1 MSPFGAQLLQVT
13 LKLIVDRCSHSCIP
27 LNMKG
32 EPRQCR
38 VVGIGKVVSLA
49 RDAKIERPPTAANE
63 RCRTA
68 VSGGDEPS
76 VTSFGTRSFGAKLV
90 QWCGEH
96 ESINDGA
103 IDDGAINDVAV
114 QE

>member
-1 MSPFGAQLLQVT
+1 M
-13 LKLIVDRCSHSCIP
+13 
-27 LNMKG
+27 
-32 EPRQCR
+32 
-38 VVGIGKVVSLA
+38 SLA
-49 RDAKIERPPTAANE
+49 RDAKIERPSAAANE
-63 RCRTA
+63 RRRTA

-76 VTSFGTRSFGAKLV
+76 VTSFGTRSFSAKSV

>member
-13 LKLIVDRCSHSCIP
+13 LELIVNRRSHSCIP
-27 LNMKG
+27 LNIKG
-32 EPRQCR
+32 EPGQCR
-38 VVGIGKVVSLA
+38 VVGVGKVVSLA
-49 RDAKIERPPTAANE
+49 CDAKIERPSTAANE

-76 VTSFGTRSFGAKLV
+76 MTSFGARSFGAKLV